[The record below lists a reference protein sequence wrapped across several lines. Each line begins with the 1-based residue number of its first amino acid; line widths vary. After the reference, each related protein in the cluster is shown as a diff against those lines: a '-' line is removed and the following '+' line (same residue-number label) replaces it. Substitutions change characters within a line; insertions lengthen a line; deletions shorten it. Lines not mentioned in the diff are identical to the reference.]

1 MKVIFC
7 DICGQEIED
16 KSSAIY
22 RVEIFSHINGETEVF
37 EDVCQSCVSKI
48 KKIVQTSEESA
59 AQKVDHGKIQALHQA
74 GWSQKKIA
82 EEMKITPSAVCQI
95 LKKMKAGGENAKREK
110 V

>member
-7 DICGQEIED
+7 DVCGQEIED

-22 RVEIFSHINGETEVF
+22 RVEIFSHINGEKEVF
-37 EDVCQSCVSKI
+37 EDVCQGCVSKI

-59 AQKVDHGKIQALHQA
+59 AKKVDHGKILALHQA
-74 GWSQKKIA
+74 GWSQKNIA